1 MINMYFSRHALI
13 AVSGFFGL
21 LFSLILI
28 GAVSASRNNELQ
40 AEFENKSRI
49 LGSLGGQVPSNSRKL
64 GRQPTGLNSISAPTE
79 TVAASQ
85 LHQMILTSLQEVG
98 GVVHSI
104 QAEPT
109 TDTIGDGLRRLNAQI
124 SFDSSIPALQKLLFH
139 LETTT
144 PFVFIDSIVVQSSP
158 TGGSTSTTREV
169 LLRVTLVTSSYWKD
183 VTVKDVTVHG
193 SG

>member
-1 MINMYFSRHALI
+1 MINMYFSRHAQI
-13 AVSGFFGL
+13 AVAGFFGL
-21 LFSLILI
+21 LLSLILI

-49 LGSLGGQVPSNSRKL
+49 LASLGGQVPSNTRNL

-124 SFDSSIPALQKLLFH
+124 SFDSSIAALQKLLFH
-139 LETTT
+139 LETAT

-158 TGGSTSTTREV
+158 TGGNTSTAREV

>member
-124 SFDSSIPALQKLLFH
+124 SFDSSIAALQKLLFH

>member
-109 TDTIGDGLRRLNAQI
+109 TDTI
-124 SFDSSIPALQKLLFH
+124 
-139 LETTT
+139 
-144 PFVFIDSIVVQSSP
+144 
-158 TGGSTSTTREV
+158 
-169 LLRVTLVTSSYWKD
+169 
-183 VTVKDVTVHG
+183 
-193 SG
+193 